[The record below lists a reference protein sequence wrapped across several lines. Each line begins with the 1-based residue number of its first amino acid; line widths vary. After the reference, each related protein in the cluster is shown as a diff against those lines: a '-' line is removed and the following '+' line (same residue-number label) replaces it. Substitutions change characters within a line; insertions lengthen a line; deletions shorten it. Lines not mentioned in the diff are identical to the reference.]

1 MFRSAVRPCL
11 HTSSNPPKG
20 QYSAGKDTK
29 VKERTSKGKK
39 VPEKAK
45 KDKKGQEWEER
56 EEQDR
61 KT

>member
-1 MFRSAVRPCL
+1 MHPCL
-11 HTSSNPPKG
+11 RLPSPLKDWKG
-20 QYSAGKDTK
+20 QYSAGKGTK